1 MIVSVNCRTSI
12 EETRC
17 RVQILDGNP
26 RNAQFNEIYFTSTP
40 KLNVKSRRE
49 SIKRNCETRKTHTHT
64 PIVNVREPRVKL
76 RPLRVILCGQAQYG
90 GVFPTSIYS
99 FIPAVGEKK
108 RYLIDKIYYGTP
120 VSIAEQIYL
129 PCGQQP
135 SHRFLASILVPL
147 LVKYWLTPE
156 LESYLTNES
165 MYGWDGRGKEER
177 RFRWDS
183 SRCKLS
189 RFRVFRWRRKTL
201 TFLLFLPFFSFR
213 FPPSPQP
220 LTWQNLY
227 VCKLRQLR
235 PCLQRP
241 INPTICNSFAVV
253 FVLGRVCTVL
263 TSRL

>member
-1 MIVSVNCRTSI
+1 M
-12 EETRC
+12 
-17 RVQILDGNP
+17 QIFLSHKFRATPIQWNLFRGT
-26 RNAQFNEIYFTSTP
+26 FTSTP
-40 KLNVKSRRE
+40 KFNKNWTSNPDASQLN
-49 SIKRNCETRKTHTHT
+49 ETVRYARSQVTATHTYTHTHT
-64 PIVNVREPRVKL
+64 WESIVNVREPRVKL
-76 RPLRVILCGQAQYG
+76 GPLRVILCGQAQYG

-165 MYGWDGRGKEER
+165 MYGWEGRGKEER

-183 SRCKLS
+183 RPCKLS
-189 RFRVFRWRRKTL
+189 RFRMFRGKRKTL
-201 TFLLFLPFFSFR
+201 TFLLFLFFFLSF
-213 FPPSPQP
+213 FHLPSS
-220 LTWQNLY
+220 TFDRTESLY
-227 VCKLRQLR
+227 VNYVQLR
-235 PCLQRP
+235 PCLRCP
-241 INPTICNSFAVV
+241 INSTI
-253 FVLGRVCTVL
+253 
-263 TSRL
+263 